1 MTQLHKHPTFQK
13 RPGPVL
19 LCIMDGVGYGKYPE
33 GDAVASASKPTLDW
47 LHANAPNI
55 RLKAHGS
62 AVGMPTEDDMGN
74 SEIGHNAIGCGRVFA
89 QGATLVNEAINDGT
103 IFDGTTWAELTQ
115 HCVSNNSTLH
125 FIGLLSDGNVHS
137 HIRHLFGM
145 LDGAAKA
152 GVRSIRLHTLLDGRD
167 VGETSALE
175 YIEPLEEKLA
185 ALNADGL
192 DCRIASGGGRMHI
205 TMDRYG
211 ADWTMVERGWNTHV
225 RGNGRTFGSARQA
238 IETLRQETGATD
250 QNLQAFVIADNDGP
264 IGPVRDGDAVIL
276 YNFRGDRAM
285 ELCAAFENDDFPHF
299 DRSPRPDVMFA
310 GMMQYDGDLQI
321 PRRYLVEPPQIDRT
335 VGEFLVGAGVRQL
348 AISETQK
355 YGHVTYFFNGNHT
368 DKFDDALENYVEI
381 PSDLVPFEQRPWM
394 KAAEVTD
401 VVINEIRAGSFD
413 FARINFP
420 NADMVGHTGDLLA
433 TEISIEVVD
442 LCLARLMSVVEKAG
456 GVMVICADHG
466 NADEMYERKNDE
478 VLVNEGRPKIKTSH
492 SLNPVPCI
500 IYDFLYD
507 GEYTMTKRDD
517 LGITSLSATCLNLLG
532 FDAPEDYLQSV
543 LEFT

>member
-1 MTQLHKHPTFQK
+1 
-13 RPGPVL
+13 
-19 LCIMDGVGYGKYPE
+19 MDGVGYGKYPE
-33 GDAVASASKPTLDW
+33 GDAVASACKPTLDW

-103 IFDGTTWAELTQ
+103 IFDGTTWADLTQ

-185 ALNADGL
+185 ALNVDGL

-211 ADWTMVERGWNTHV
+211 ADWAMVERGWNTHV

-238 IETLRQETGATD
+238 IETLRQETSATD

-264 IGPVRDGDAVIL
+264 VGPVRDGDAVIL

-285 ELCAAFENDDFPHF
+285 ELCAAFENDEFPHF

-310 GMMQYDGDLQI
+310 GMMQYDGDLKI

-335 VGEFLVGAGVRQL
+335 VGEFLGGAGVRQL

-355 YGHVTYFFNGNHT
+355 YGHVTYFFNGNRT

-381 PSDLVPFEQRPWM
+381 PSDLIPFEQRPWM

-420 NADMVGHTGDLLA
+420 NGDMVGHTGDLLA
-433 TEISIEVVD
+433 TEISIGVVD
-442 LCLARLMSVVEKAG
+442 LCLARLMPVVEKAG
-456 GVMVICADHG
+456 GVMIICADHG

-478 VLVNEGRPKIKTSH
+478 VLMNEGRPKIKTSH

-532 FDAPEDYLQSV
+532 FDAPEDYLLSV

>member
-1 MTQLHKHPTFQK
+1 MTQLRKHPTFQK

-19 LCIMDGVGYGKYPE
+19 LCIMDGVGYGTCPE
-33 GDAVASASKPTLDW
+33 GDAVASAGKPSLDW

-62 AVGMPTEDDMGN
+62 AVGMPAEDDMGN

-89 QGATLVNEAINDGT
+89 QGAKLVNEAVNDGT
-103 IFDGTTWAELTQ
+103 IFDGTTWGDLTR
-115 HCVSNNSTLH
+115 HCVSGSSTLH

-137 HIRHLFGM
+137 HIHHLFGM

-185 ALNADGL
+185 ALNGDGL

-211 ADWTMVERGWNTHV
+211 ADWAMVERGWNTHV
-225 RGNGRTFGSARQA
+225 RGDGRTFGSARQA
-238 IETLRQETGATD
+238 IETLRHETGAGD
-250 QNLQAFVIADNDGP
+250 QDLQAFVIADGDGP
-264 IGPVRDGDAVIL
+264 VGPVRDGDAVIL
-276 YNFRGDRAM
+276 YNFRGDRSM

-299 DRSPRPDVMFA
+299 DRAPRPDVMFA

-321 PRRYLVEPPQIDRT
+321 PRRYLVEPPRIDRT
-335 VGEFLVGAGVRQL
+335 VGEFLGSAGVRQM

-355 YGHVTYFFNGNHT
+355 YGHVTYFFNGNRT
-368 DKFDDALENYVEI
+368 DKFDDSLENYIEI

-394 KAAEVTD
+394 KAAEITD
-401 VVINEIRAGSFD
+401 AVINEVRAGSFD

-420 NADMVGHTGDLLA
+420 NGDMVGHTGDLLA
-433 TEISIEVVD
+433 TEIAVEVVD
-442 LCLARLMSVVEKAG
+442 LCMARLMPVVEKAG

-466 NADEMYERKNDE
+466 NADEMYERKNGE
-478 VLVNEGRPKIKTSH
+478 ILMNEGRPKMKTSH

-500 IYDFLYD
+500 IYDPLCD
-507 GEYTMTKRDD
+507 GEYTMTRRDD
-517 LGITSLSATCLNLLG
+517 LGIANLSATCLNLLG
-532 FDAPEDYLQSV
+532 FEAPEDYLPSV
-543 LEFT
+543 LELT

>member
-1 MTQLHKHPTFQK
+1 MTQLRKHPTFQK

-33 GDAVASASKPTLDW
+33 GDAVAKASKPTLDW

-62 AVGMPTEDDMGN
+62 AVGMPAEDDMGN

-89 QGATLVNEAINDGT
+89 QGAKLVNEAINDGT
-103 IFDGTTWAELTQ
+103 IFDGTTWTDLTQ
-115 HCVSNNSTLH
+115 HSVSNNSTLH

-137 HIRHLFGM
+137 HIRHLFGL

-167 VGETSALE
+167 VGGTSALD

-192 DCRIASGGGRMHI
+192 DCRIASGGGRMQI

-225 RGNGRTFGSARQA
+225 RGDGRSFGSARQA
-238 IETLRQETGATD
+238 IETLRQETDAID
-250 QNLQAFVIADNDGP
+250 QDLPAFVIADGDGP
-264 IGPVRDGDAVIL
+264 VGPVRDGDAVIL

-299 DRSPRPDVMFA
+299 DRLPRPDVMFA

-335 VGEFLVGAGVRQL
+335 VGEFLGGAGVRQL

-355 YGHVTYFFNGNHT
+355 YGHVTYFFNGNRSG
-368 DKFDDALENYVEI
+368 KFDDALENYVEI
-381 PSDLVPFEQRPWM
+381 PSDVIPFEQRPWM

-401 VVINEIRAGSFD
+401 VVINEIRADSFD

-420 NADMVGHTGDLLA
+420 NGDMVGHTGNLLA
-433 TEISIEVVD
+433 TEISIEAVD
-442 LCLARLMSVVEKAG
+442 LCLARLMPVVEKAG

-466 NADEMYERKNDE
+466 NADEMYERKNGE
-478 VLVNEGRPKIKTSH
+478 VLMNEGRPKMKTSH

-500 IYDFLYD
+500 IYDRLYNN
-507 GEYTMTKRDD
+507 EYTMTKRDD